1 MKNIP
6 RIGLGTWKAPPNEV
20 TESVRF
26 AIEEAGYKH
35 IDCAF
40 FYRNEKEIGDALNDL
55 LSRNVVKRD
64 ELWITS
70 KLWCTDHLPERVE
83 SACRKTLADLKIEYL
98 DLYLMHWPMSF
109 PHDGELLP
117 FEENSQNKVKL
128 VDIPIIETWKAMENL
143 VEKKLVRHIGV
154 SNFTVELLEKLL
166 FSDIK
171 IIPFANQVEQHL
183 FLQEEAL
190 LEFCEK
196 RNIVLEGY
204 RTLGGPVSSRKP
216 GKPVLLENP
225 VLNEIAKET
234 GKTPA
239 QVELKFLLSLSQ
251 NSVVLAKSS
260 NKERICQNI
269 NLKFDLSEKQIQ
281 RLKSQD
287 RCLRLTTSYESWG
300 VDVFTDHW

>member
-1 MKNIP
+1 MQNIP
-6 RIGLGTWKAPPNEV
+6 RVGLGTWKAPPNEV

-26 AIEEAGYKH
+26 AIEEAGYRH
-35 IDCAF
+35 VDCAF
-40 FYRNEKEIGDALNDL
+40 FYRNEKEIGNAFHDL
-55 LSRNVVKRD
+55 FQRGVVKRD
-64 ELWITS
+64 DIWITS

-83 SACRKTLADLKIEYL
+83 SACRQTLADLQIDCL

-117 FEENSQNKVKL
+117 FEENNKNKVKL
-128 VDIPIIETWKAMENL
+128 VDIPIIDTWKAMENL

-154 SNFTVELLEKLL
+154 SNFTIELLEKLL
-166 FSDIK
+166 CSDIK
-171 IIPFANQVEQHL
+171 IKPFANQVEQHL
-183 FLQEEAL
+183 FLQEQAL

-196 RNIVLEGY
+196 QDIILEGY
-204 RTLGGPVSSRKP
+204 RTLGGPASSRKP

-234 GKTPA
+234 GKTAA
-239 QVELKFLLSLSQ
+239 QVELRFLLNLGQ

-260 NKERICQNI
+260 NHDRIRQNI
-269 NLKFDLSEKQIQ
+269 DLNFELSDDQMN
-281 RLKSQD
+281 RLQSQD
-287 RCLRLTTSYESWG
+287 KCLRLTTSYESWG